1 MLSSTEEQRDGSH
14 YAVLGMERG
23 ASAAE
28 VRQAYR
34 RALITAHPDKGGPRE
49 RFEQLQAAF
58 AVLSDPVE
66 RLIYDEKL
74 DRELGAGK
82 DSGSCIQGAAAA
94 AGSQLQ
100 RATPGVAAVVHG
112 QTRGAA
118 KQTLQPLQPPRCHQ
132 PASPCCSR
140 LAAATDAIKALLQ
153 QLGTSQRG
161 SPAAVSLGE
170 AYASRAQLCKAA
182 GQLHHA
188 LFDAEEALRLH
199 PGLDIAA
206 ELRRE
211 LTAAIHV
218 AEASDTGGRQTHS
231 EGSRSSSSDD
241 EPGGF

>member
-1 MLSSTEEQRDGSH
+1 
-14 YAVLGMERG
+14 MERG

-34 RALITAHPDKGGPRE
+34 KALITAHPDKGGPRE

-66 RLIYDEKL
+66 RLIYDEN
-74 DRELGAGK
+74 
-82 DSGSCIQGAAAA
+82 
-94 AGSQLQ
+94 
-100 RATPGVAAVVHG
+100 
-112 QTRGAA
+112 
-118 KQTLQPLQPPRCHQ
+118 
-132 PASPCCSR
+132 R

-170 AYASRAQLCKAA
+170 AYASRAQLRKAA

-231 EGSRSSSSDD
+231 EGSRSSGSDD